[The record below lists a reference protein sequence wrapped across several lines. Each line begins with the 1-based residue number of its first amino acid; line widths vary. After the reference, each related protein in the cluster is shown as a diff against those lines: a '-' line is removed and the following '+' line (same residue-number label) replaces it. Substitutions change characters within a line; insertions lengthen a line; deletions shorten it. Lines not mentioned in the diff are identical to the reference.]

1 MSDSTGS
8 TRPADITDHSSRVS
22 LETRG
27 HVLLVG
33 LRRAEK
39 RNAFDL
45 AMLRGLAA
53 AFTRYDDD
61 AELRCALLFGH
72 GEHFTAG
79 LDLGEV
85 GPAVAGGEPLFPA
98 GDVDPLGLFGR
109 VRRKP
114 LVVALQGWCLTIG
127 IELALAADI
136 RVAARDTR
144 FGQIEIKRGIFPFG
158 GATLRL
164 PQVAGWGNAMR
175 YLLTGDTFDAAEA
188 LRIGLV
194 QELTEPGEQL
204 ARALAI
210 AEAVA
215 RQAPLAVQATLR
227 SARVAVEHGAPVAR
241 DSMLEEVRAIM
252 ASDDAREG
260 LMSFLERRE
269 ARFTGR

>member
-1 MSDSTGS
+1 MSDTPQRL
-8 TRPADITDHSSRVS
+8 T
-22 LETRG
+22 LETRE
-27 HVLLVG
+27 HVLLIG
-33 LRRAEK
+33 LHRAEK

-45 AMLRGLAA
+45 RMLRELAEA
-53 AFTRYDDD
+53 ITRFEEDP
-61 AELRCALLFGH
+61 ELRCALLFGH

-79 LDLGEV
+79 LDLAEV

-98 GDVDPLGLFGR
+98 GAVDPLGLYGR
-109 VRRKP
+109 VRSKP
-114 LVVALQGWCLTIG
+114 LVAAVQGWCLTIG

-175 YLLTGDTFDAAEA
+175 WLLTGDTFDAAEA

-194 QELTEPGEQL
+194 QEVTEPGAQL
-204 ARALAI
+204 ERAAAI
-210 AEAVA
+210 AQTIA
-215 RQAPLAVQATLR
+215 RQAPLGVQATLR
-227 SARVAVEHGAPVAR
+227 TARATVEHGPAAALAT
-241 DSMLEEVRAIM
+241 MLADVRTIM

-260 LMSFLERRE
+260 MLSFVERRE
-269 ARFTGR
+269 ARFTGK